1 MSMPNPIDRTRAAR
15 GGDFPAAGQRNA
27 MALKRM
33 QGPVRRRFALG
44 RIAVAI
50 GLALAGGMAV
60 PAYAETFTI
69 DAKIDRVTVYPD
81 RALVRRAADQSI
93 PAGEHALVFANL
105 PASMDEN
112 SLQFNASA
120 KEGGLQILHV
130 SSEPEFQNASQSAG
144 IANIATQ
151 IKELERQIVAMDD
164 QIAIDNNQISFIKQY
179 QSGHSAPVKD
189 APLLSSEAFV
199 GLMSFTQDKL
209 LGAMQTRRAHI
220 SEKDQLQAR
229 LELLR
234 QRQEQAQGN
243 ANESRKVVVSV
254 RLARPAS
261 IESLLSYVIDGAGWQ
276 PVYDARYDSGKGTLS
291 LNYFGQVSQNTSEDW
306 SGVNLTLSTARPVSG
321 VLLPELEPWRVD
333 VAAPPRPMPMPRA
346 AMRSKSMAAPI
357 MEEAADAASYDV
369 AQVQTQ
375 TTNTTFQVPGKQTI
389 KAGGQE
395 QRVPLATLAEPAT
408 LSYELVPAEAEAVF
422 ATLKLRNSQ
431 DFPLLAGTVN
441 AFFDNEF
448 IAAAAIKTIFPKE
461 DLELAMGV
469 DQAISVKRQPLQR
482 FTESTGLTGTG
493 TRHTYE
499 YVTEIRNNRK
509 QPVELVLRD
518 RFPVSGDEKIDVRR
532 LEPSGENIALQGDGR
547 YKQTL
552 TLQAGETRKVALK
565 FSVQYPKNLNVSGL
579 P

>member
-1 MSMPNPIDRTRAAR
+1 MSMRDPTERTQAA
-15 GGDFPAAGQRNA
+15 GGALSTAAGQCNIAVLKA
-27 MALKRM
+27 MRSPMRA
-33 QGPVRRRFALG
+33 RFAAT
-44 RIAVAI
+44 R
-50 GLALAGGMAV
+50 LALAVGLVIAGGMNA
-60 PAYAETFTI
+60 PAFADTFDI
-69 DAKIDRVTVYPD
+69 DTQIDRVTVYPD
-81 RALVRRAADQSI
+81 RALVRRVADHPI
-93 PAGEHALVFANL
+93 PAGEHELVFSNL
-105 PASMDEN
+105 PAGMDAN

-130 SSEPEFQNASQSAG
+130 SSEPAFQNESQSAQ
-144 IANIATQ
+144 AADLVAQ
-151 IKELERQIVAMDD
+151 IKALERQVVGLDD
-164 QIAIDNNQISFIKQY
+164 QIAIDNNQINFIKQY
-179 QSGHSAPVKD
+179 QSGHSVPVKD
-189 APLLSSEAFV
+189 APLLSNDAFV

-209 LGAMQTRRAHI
+209 LAAMRTRREHLA
-220 SEKDQLQAR
+220 EKDQLQAR

-234 QRQEQAQGN
+234 QQQEQVRGR

-261 IESLLSYVIDGAGWQ
+261 VESLLSYVVDGASWQ
-276 PVYDARYDSGKGTLS
+276 PVYDARYDSGKGMLS

-306 SGVNLTLSTARPVSG
+306 TGVALTLSTARPVSG

-333 VAAPPRPMPMPRA
+333 VATPPRPVPMPRA
-346 AMRSKSMAAPI
+346 AMRSKSLAAPV
-357 MEEAADAASYDV
+357 MEMADAASYET
-369 AQVQTQ
+369 AQAQTQ

-395 QRVPLATLAEPAT
+395 QRVPLATLSEPAT

-448 IAAAAIKTIFPKE
+448 IAAAAVKTIFPKE
-461 DLELAMGV
+461 ELELAMGV

-509 QPVELVLRD
+509 QPVALVLHD

-547 YKQTL
+547 YRQQL
-552 TLQAGETRKVALK
+552 TLQAGETRKIALK